1 MRQLRLLPLS
11 TVFALTLTACGVQ
24 AAPTPPAPPTPP
36 TDPAPP
42 TDPTDPVP
50 PTDPAPPTEP
60 TAVNVALTSTPGIT
74 VIEREWD
81 TELNYSTTDWEAVYQ
96 FYDQDL
102 QAQGWQRVSEELS
115 SDEYDADYIKD
126 GLELELEVELESG
139 YVEVEID
146 IDEVGGANVEYSLY
160 ELPGLTLNLYPDTAL
175 ITREWDFEFEYAS
188 SDVQTIFNHY
198 DGLLQ
203 SQGWQ
208 QVSVSEDGSDLEA
221 TYQLG
226 AARLDLDIELEG
238 NNEVEVEIDIDQ
250 NG

>member
-1 MRQLRLLPLS
+1 MRKLWLRPLS
-11 TVFALTLTACGVQ
+11 TVFALSLTACGVQ
-24 AAPTPPAPPTPP
+24 AAPPTPP
-36 TDPAPP
+36 TEPAPP
-42 TDPTDPVP
+42 TDPTDPAP
-50 PTDPAPPTEP
+50 PTAPTDPAPPTEP
-60 TAVNVALTSTPGIT
+60 TDVNVALTPASGIT

-81 TELNYSTTDWEAVYQ
+81 VELNYSTTDWEAIYA

-102 QAQGWQRVSEELS
+102 QAQGWQRISEELS

-146 IDEVGGANVEYSLY
+146 IDEVGGADVEYSLY
-160 ELPGLTLNLYPDTAL
+160 ELPGLTLNLYPDTTL

-188 SDVQTIFNHY
+188 GDVQTIFDHY

-208 QVSVSEDGSDLEA
+208 QVSVSGEGSDLEA

-226 AARLDLDIELEG
+226 AATLDLDVELEG
-238 NNEVEVEIDIDQ
+238 TNEVEVEIDIDQ